1 MYKNYG
7 ITFFRALIR
16 KIFDKEKII
25 DLNILGIFLMESDL
39 DLELWNVQMDQSK
52 KFIKNLKI

>member
-1 MYKNYG
+1 M
-7 ITFFRALIR
+7 
-16 KIFDKEKII
+16 

-52 KFIKNLKI
+52 KFINI

>member
-1 MYKNYG
+1 M
-7 ITFFRALIR
+7 
-16 KIFDKEKII
+16 

-39 DLELWNVQMDQSK
+39 DLEHWNVQMDQSK